1 MLPDPGRKNRG
12 PGICEYPGAEGGGPI
27 YSEGEDQGEHL
38 VGVGLYASQYRQD
51 YELWVCL
58 KGWKEDKYIKIGQNI
73 CSRIESKILLR
84 TS

>member
-1 MLPDPGRKNRG
+1 M
-12 PGICEYPGAEGGGPI
+12 
-27 YSEGEDQGEHL
+27 YS
-38 VGVGLYASQYRQD
+38 SQYRQD

-58 KGWKEDKYIKIGQNI
+58 KGWKEDKDIKIGQNI